1 MEQLRIPADVA
12 ENAPLMENAAPLR
25 VVLET
30 PRSPLVSLEGSY
42 IFCGQA
48 KDVLT
53 LLPDQ
58 SVRCCV
64 TSPPYWSL
72 RDYENPGQIGTEDR
86 LEDYIE
92 RLVEIFREVRRVL
105 TDDGTL
111 WLNLGDAYT
120 SGGRTYRA
128 PDKKTDNGRVVR
140 GLSFRPPTPDGLKPK
155 DLIGIPWRVA
165 LRLQEDGWYLRAD
178 CIWYKPNCLP
188 ESVKDRPTVA
198 HEYVFLLSKSERYY
212 YDYAAVLEPTDS
224 GTGLRNRRTVWAI
237 NTQPYPGAH
246 FATFPPKLVE
256 PCILAGSAA
265 DDYVLDPFFGSG
277 TTGVVAARLGRR
289 FIGIDVNPAYVEMA
303 RARIDREGVPVITHD
318 CEGDTSRF
326 DLLAV

>member
-1 MEQLRIPADVA
+1 MEQLSLSGS
-12 ENAPLMENAAPLR
+12 N
-25 VVLET
+25 
-30 PRSPLVSLEGSY
+30 SLEMPQCGKPWPLHISMQTPESRLDRLTGSHL
-42 IFCGQA
+42 FCGQA
-48 KDVLT
+48 KCVLA

-58 SVRCCV
+58 SIRCCI

-72 RDYENPGQIGTEDR
+72 RDYENPDQIGTEGR

-92 RLVEIFREVRRVL
+92 RLVEVFREVRRVL
-105 TDDGTL
+105 SDDGTL

-140 GLSFRPPTPDGLKPK
+140 GLPFRPPTPEGLKPK

-165 LRLQEDGWYLRAD
+165 FRLQEDGWFLRSD
-178 CIWYKPNCLP
+178 IIWYKPNCLP

-198 HEYVFLLSKSERYY
+198 HEYLFLLTKSERYY
-212 YDYAAVLEPTDS
+212 YDYAAVLEPADS
-224 GTGLRNRRTVWAI
+224 GVGYRNRRTVWAI

-246 FATFPPKLVE
+246 FATFPLKLIE
-256 PCILAGSAA
+256 PCVLAGSTP
-265 DDYVLDPFFGSG
+265 DDYVLDPFLGSG

-289 FIGIDVNPAYVEMA
+289 FIGIDVNPAYVGMA
-303 RARIDREGVPVITHD
+303 QERIAREGVSVLARTHETD
-318 CEGDTSRF
+318 RLRPAAEGT
-326 DLLAV
+326 